1 MCKTVLCRFVHD
13 FICFHRCVWQYFYS
27 IFVFLPMNT
36 HFSEARSSLPRL
48 QYVSMVMTDTTLT
61 DANKSL
67 ELNALALKYLQ
78 DEQLTELAQLTV
90 HKSRR
95 STKPGEGSLL
105 RQVGAFTLAQC
116 EFLFEWN
123 LYNSQSSFISLF
135 AEGT

>member
-1 MCKTVLCRFVHD
+1 
-13 FICFHRCVWQYFYS
+13 
-27 IFVFLPMNT
+27 MNT

-105 RQVGAFTLAQC
+105 RQVGAFTLTQHK
-116 EFLFEWN
+116 FLFE
-123 LYNSQSSFISLF
+123 
-135 AEGT
+135 